1 MSSLPTREIHMAQGD
16 IEDLLAMAIHVSFT
30 PAEPEETP
38 RFAELDFQ
46 SVISIFGSE
55 IETLEGILKYDTGK
69 GCCYV
74 LAFYEIYSQSIL
86 ESRLALYKSGEIPLT
101 KKSEEKEE
109 TVFYKLRMISL
120 ASLQKTNKELY
131 DFLYTNLIEAVT
143 TGRPSGADVFWNSQ
157 PGFQRTSTPEPVNPL
172 NQCVK
177 TLQLSPDDYILQLHK
192 AITQEAKARGLVTDT
207 RPEPTF
213 SSEKS
218 IIDHEELGKTLAKCN
233 QEFLADIMTKGLL
246 KTTPPKLH
254 PFSGEQLREDVPY
267 EQWEFEVKKALQ
279 SHTEKSVCKAMVQC
293 LKGPTLEGVRSLG
306 EDASVADILNYLKG
320 LFQGAAPF
328 DTLLQNFF
336 QLKQGE
342 SERVAKFAVRLESHL
357 ATLKWQYPEGLAPG
371 YESKLKR
378 DRLFYGLHKNI
389 RDSIR
394 TAYQN
399 SAVPYADLLRAAR
412 EIEEELGISSQ
423 SDTDTTAKQSKG
435 KAKVASAVAPGLE
448 STANL
453 ERLAAAAQ
461 KCHED
466 QKRAQDTLR
475 DSQMQLNDLISAL
488 AAFKSPTFHFNPNHG
503 QGSNQSQN
511 SKRGRG
517 GFYRGRGNRGG
528 GNGRGRGQN
537 QNGQSSQSNPPSVG
551 NGQNDH
557 AQAFGAPRRQPF
569 CFYCK
574 QQGAER
580 TDHWPNRC
588 QLLTHA
594 LKEYHDTESKTGHT
608 DHQGN
613 TSGQH

>member
-1 MSSLPTREIHMAQGD
+1 MSSLPTREIHMAPGD
-16 IEDLLAMAIHVSFT
+16 VEDLLAMAIHVSFT

-74 LAFYEIYSQSIL
+74 LAFHEIYSQSIL

-157 PGFQRTSTPEPVNPL
+157 PGFQRTSTPEPVNPF
-172 NQCVK
+172 NQFVK
-177 TLQLSPDDYILQLHK
+177 TLQLSPDDYILQLHI

-279 SHTEKSVCKAMVQC
+279 SHT
-293 LKGPTLEGVRSLG
+293 
-306 EDASVADILNYLKG
+306 
-320 LFQGAAPF
+320 
-328 DTLLQNFF
+328 
-336 QLKQGE
+336 
-342 SERVAKFAVRLESHL
+342 
-357 ATLKWQYPEGLAPG
+357 
-371 YESKLKR
+371 
-378 DRLFYGLHKNI
+378 
-389 RDSIR
+389 
-394 TAYQN
+394 
-399 SAVPYADLLRAAR
+399 
-412 EIEEELGISSQ
+412 
-423 SDTDTTAKQSKG
+423 
-435 KAKVASAVAPGLE
+435 
-448 STANL
+448 
-453 ERLAAAAQ
+453 
-461 KCHED
+461 
-466 QKRAQDTLR
+466 
-475 DSQMQLNDLISAL
+475 
-488 AAFKSPTFHFNPNHG
+488 
-503 QGSNQSQN
+503 
-511 SKRGRG
+511 
-517 GFYRGRGNRGG
+517 
-528 GNGRGRGQN
+528 
-537 QNGQSSQSNPPSVG
+537 
-551 NGQNDH
+551 
-557 AQAFGAPRRQPF
+557 
-569 CFYCK
+569 
-574 QQGAER
+574 
-580 TDHWPNRC
+580 
-588 QLLTHA
+588 
-594 LKEYHDTESKTGHT
+594 
-608 DHQGN
+608 
-613 TSGQH
+613 